1 MIKKLLILLALYIPL
16 FAGTVQTDHAQVELI
31 SETGNIVPGQA
42 FTVALHITHN
52 DEWHTYWRNAGDA
65 GIPTRFKW
73 KLPDGFTAGPIEWP
87 YPHRIMIADVANYGY
102 EGDLY
107 LLTEITPPSDLKPGQ
122 RVTIGLD
129 ATWLICRVECVPE
142 GAELELTLPVGTE
155 TELNDETAEAFTA
168 TREKLPLVNSGW
180 EVAFTGRTDTSLT
193 SAITKPDWLDTFP
206 GSVQFF
212 PYDEGFIKNSAKQTF
227 TPTDNGYNAELI
239 LDDFIVDEPDTLHG
253 ILVSETGW
261 RGEGSEKAI
270 EISVPLS
277 VEEQA
282 SPAPGESNS
291 LLLALIFAFAG
302 GIMLNLMP
310 CVLPVLSIKILGFAQ
325 QAGNDKK
332 HILSHGIF
340 FTVGVVASF
349 LVLASLLLILRE
361 GGEQL
366 GWGFQLQSPLF
377 LIILSVLLTL
387 FSMSLFG
394 VFEIGTSAAGLGGR
408 IENRGGSFG
417 ALLSGVAATVLATP
431 CTAPFMGSALG
442 FAITQPAY
450 VTLTVFTS
458 LGLGMAFPYLIL
470 SIFPQ
475 WLKYIPKPG
484 TWMETLKQFM
494 GFLLLAT
501 ILWLAWVLSIQ
512 GGGLAVIGLMAA
524 LLITGLASWI
534 YGKWGSL
541 VNSKSKRVISF
552 AVALVLVVG
561 SVLVAESLVQP
572 VSNSSSISNSDN
584 GIQWEEFSKAKLEE
598 SLKTGDPVFV
608 DFTAAWCLSC
618 QVNEKVALNNEE
630 VVNKMNELNAITLKA
645 DWTSRD
651 PEITEAL
658 AKFGRNS
665 VPLYVLYDGRS
676 SSPKLLPE
684 ILTPGIVLE
693 ELDKL

>member
-1 MIKKLLILLALYIPL
+1 MIKKLLLLLALNIPL
-16 FAGTVQTDHAQVELI
+16 FAGTVKTDHAQVELI
-31 SETGNIVPGQA
+31 SETRNIVPGQA
-42 FTVALHITHN
+42 FTVALHIAHN

-65 GIPTRFKW
+65 GIPTKFEW
-73 KLPDGFTAGPIEWP
+73 KLPDGFTAGEIEWP

-107 LLTEITPPSDLKPGQ
+107 LLTEITPPSDLIPGQ
-122 RVTIGLD
+122 SVTIGLD

-142 GAELELTLPVGTE
+142 GAKLELTLPVGTE

-180 EVAFTGRTDTSLT
+180 EAAFTGRTDTSIKL
-193 SAITKPDWLDTFP
+193 AITKPDWLNTFP
-206 GSVQFF
+206 KSVQFF

-227 TPTDNGYNAELI
+227 TRTDNGYSAELI

-261 RGEGSEKAI
+261 RGEGSEKSI
-270 EISVPLS
+270 EISVPLTMDKQS
-277 VEEQA
+277 
-282 SPAPGESNS
+282 SPDSSENSS

-302 GIMLNLMP
+302 GIILNLMP

-325 QAGNDKK
+325 QAGNDRK

-377 LIILSVLLTL
+377 LIILSVLLML

-394 VFEIGTSAAGLGGR
+394 VFEIGTSAAGLGSR
-408 IENRGGSFG
+408 IENRGGNFG
-417 ALLSGVAATVLATP
+417 AFLSGVAATVLATP

-450 VTLTVFTS
+450 LTLTVFTS
-458 LGLGMAFPYLIL
+458 LGLGMAFPYLVL

-501 ILWLAWVLSIQ
+501 IMWLAWVLSIQ

-541 VNSKSKRVISF
+541 VNSKSKRFLSF
-552 AVALVLVVG
+552 AVAIVLITG
-561 SVLVAESLVQP
+561 SVLVAESFVQP
-572 VSNSSSISNSDN
+572 VSSSSSISNSAE
-584 GIQWEEFSKAKLEE
+584 GIQWEKFSNAKLEE
-598 SLKTGDPVFV
+598 SLKTGNPVFV

-618 QVNEKVALNNEE
+618 QVNEKVALNDEE
-630 VVNKMNELNAITLKA
+630 VVNKMNELNVTTLKA

-676 SSPKLLPE
+676 SSPTLLPE